1 MGTRTDSG
9 GTRVPARGSSPAP
22 GIPDIYERARRI
34 RLAIFDVDGV
44 LTDGTLYYTGAGEE
58 LKAFNVR
65 DGHGMKM
72 LQASGV
78 TLAIITSR
86 TSRGVELRA
95 RDLGIDL
102 VYQGVSEKTAAFDE
116 LLRAFALA
124 ADAASYMGDDVI
136 DLPVLRRCGLALT
149 VPEAPL
155 LVRRH
160 AHYVTAACGG
170 RGAVREACEFI
181 MQFQGTLDT
190 QLARHL
196 V

>member
-1 MGTRTDSG
+1 MSTREDGAGTPLLATGAS
-9 GTRVPARGSSPAP
+9 AAP
-22 GIPDIYERARRI
+22 SRQDACDRARHI

-44 LTDGTLYYTGAGEE
+44 LTDGTLYYSGAGEE

-86 TSRGVELRA
+86 TSRGVGLRA
-95 RDLGIDL
+95 QDLGIDL
-102 VYQGVSEKTAAFDE
+102 LYEGAADKTAAFDE
-116 LLRAFALA
+116 LLGKLGLA
-124 ADAASYMGDDVI
+124 ADAASYMGDDLI
-136 DLPVLRRCGLALT
+136 DLPLLRRCGLAFT

-160 AHYVTAACGG
+160 AHHVTAAGGG

-181 MQFQGTLDT
+181 MHAQGSLET

-196 V
+196 A

>member
-1 MGTRTDSG
+1 MSARKDSAG
-9 GTRVPARGSSPAP
+9 APA
-22 GIPDIYERARRI
+22 PDIYERARRI

-44 LTDGTLYYTGAGEE
+44 LTDGTLYYAGAGEE

-86 TSRGVELRA
+86 TSRAVELRM
-95 RDLGIDL
+95 RNLGIDL
-102 VYQGVSEKTAAFDE
+102 VYQGASEKTAAFDE
-116 LLRAFALA
+116 LLRTLDLA
-124 ADAASYMGDDVI
+124 PDAASYMGDDVI

-160 AHYVTAACGG
+160 AHYVTAARGG

-181 MQFQGTLDT
+181 MQFQGTLDA
-190 QLARHL
+190 QLARYL